1 MNTITSTSD
10 PNNQDLELRIQELS
24 QYLIF
29 MRKMQDQQDGAFL
42 QSLGNL
48 SMQELN
54 VLNIIGDNEPCIMSD
69 IARSAALSLSSVT
82 VIVEKLV
89 KKKLV
94 QRVRSEEDRRIVKG
108 ALTLEGKKIHRVQIE
123 HMHNVLRKILSLL
136 TPDEQESFLKIFKKI
151 AAFKLG

>member
-1 MNTITSTSD
+1 MNTNINSETA
-10 PNNQDLELRIQELS
+10 NQDLERRIQELS
-24 QYLIF
+24 KYLIF
-29 MRKMQDQQDGAFL
+29 MRKMQDQQGVAFL
-42 QSLGNL
+42 ESLGNL

-69 IARSAALSLSSVT
+69 IAKLAVLSLSSVT

-108 ALTLEGKKIHRVQIE
+108 ALTAEGKKIHLVQIE
-123 HMHNVLRKILSLL
+123 HMHTVLRKILTLL
-136 TPDEQESFLKIFKKI
+136 TPEEQENFLKVFRKI
-151 AAFKLG
+151 AMIGIS